1 MEHLKV
7 LKVICVGNPVCTDFK
22 DNAPELTLVNAV
34 LRLEGP
40 ELLELGLGWP
50 SFPDQIVWTF
60 V

>member
-1 MEHLKV
+1 LE
-7 LKVICVGNPVCTDFK
+7 IEG
-22 DNAPELTLVNAV
+22 LVNAV

-50 SFPDQIVWTF
+50 SFPDLLFWTF